1 MIKLN
6 QNLKK
11 AKAIEYKNRQR
22 LLKVNPSL
30 DDGSGIYFLTRVD
43 KNDIKYAYIGQAKH
57 ILTRLAQHLVGFQ
70 HIDCS
75 LKNHKL
81 YSADNPYGWKIGFM
95 HFPISELD
103 EKERYYITLYAQ
115 NGYQMR
121 NKDTGGGTGKQ
132 ELGERKPSKGYRDGI
147 KQGRTNLAR
156 ELSAII
162 DKHLTVSIKPEKQG
176 NKVSVRMFEKFWELL
191 GERDG

>member
-43 KNDIKYAYIGQAKH
+43 ENDIKYAYIGQAKH

-81 YSADNPYGWKIGFM
+81 YSIENPYGWKIGFM
-95 HFPISELD
+95 HFPTSELD

-121 NKDTGGGTGKQ
+121 NKDTGGGAGKQ

-147 KQGRTNLAR
+147 KQGRINLAR

-162 DKHLTVSIKPEKQG
+162 DKHLTVSVKAEKQG
-176 NKVSVRMFEKFWELL
+176 NKVSEKMFHKFWDLL
-191 GERDG
+191 KEWEK